1 MWDLISE
8 DSGDSNAIRFIIM
21 DLLNVGLVGHLIKG
35 N

>member
-8 DSGDSNAIRFIIM
+8 DSGDSKAIRFIIM
-21 DLLNVGLVGHLIKG
+21 ALLNIGLVGHLIKG